1 MINKIIHFS
10 VYNRGIVL
18 LLTVAM
24 AIAGVFAFQS
34 LPIDAVPD
42 ITNNQVQVNTIIEG
56 LAPEEIE
63 RTITF
68 PVESSMRGLA
78 GVIQVRSITRFG
90 LSQVTVVFK
99 DGVDIYRARQM
110 VSERLQGVLSELPK
124 GAEAKLGP
132 VSTGLGEIYQYT
144 LDVTN
149 PSPEPKVRLQQLME
163 VKALQDWYVKPRLMT
178 VEGVAEINTTGGYER
193 QYHVQPDIRKM
204 ASYGI
209 HFEDIVQA
217 LEKANKNVGGGYI
230 SQTAEQFLVQGIG
243 LFKSPQDIEKVPVKQ
258 LDSFRVL
265 KLGDIAKVALGK
277 ELRTGAATLN
287 GQETLLGTVMMLLGE
302 NSRTVSLRVKER
314 VDEVTKTL
322 PEGFVMKTVYN
333 RSDLVNATLGTVEH
347 NLAMGATLVII
358 VLFLLIGNV
367 RAALI
372 TAVTI
377 PLSLLATFLIM
388 KPLGL
393 SGNLMSL
400 GALDFGI
407 IVDGTVIL
415 IDNCVRYVHDLTQ
428 KYGRKL
434 SREELQR
441 AVYEAAVEVRVAAG
455 FGELIVVVVFLP
467 IFGLVGIEGKMFTP
481 MAATFAIAV
490 ASALVLSFTTAPA
503 LASLVLAGNAEDKE
517 PKIMGL
523 IRKWYQPLLEKT
535 FQFKMPTIAIA
546 VGAVVLGIVL
556 FATRGAEF
564 LPQLSEGSYAFHMIR
579 PVNISLDQ
587 SIAFQLKAEKII
599 AEYEEVD
606 TVFSRIGTSEVA
618 TDPMGVNI
626 SDTYI
631 MLKSRDKW
639 PKREN
644 GKHTYESLVNA
655 LVARLDKELPGQN
668 YLASQPIQ
676 MRFNELLEGT
686 RADVSVK
693 VFGPDLQKNMDIA
706 KQIQAIA
713 STVPGAGDVEVDLAG
728 TSPVLR
734 IEPTGEDLNKIGA
747 STSDVLDAVSLA
759 LGGQEAGYIYDGSRK
774 FPIIV
779 RLSEEERSDLA
790 TIKALPVGIGVNATV
805 PLSKLAK
812 AEFAETF
819 GSINREDSNRR
830 SAVLINLRGR
840 DTESFV
846 NEAKLA
852 VEKAVKLPQGYYVQ
866 WGGNFKNLQEA
877 RARLLVLTPVALI
890 IVLLM
895 IYAAFG
901 SAGQTAL
908 IFLCVPFALVGGVV
922 SLVLNG
928 LPFSISAGVGFI
940 ALSGIAVLNGVV
952 LVNYFNQLKL
962 EGKTGKD
969 LVVTGTL
976 IRLRPVLMTALVAI
990 FGFLPMM
997 LSTSVGAEVQR
1008 PLASVVIGGIVSSTL
1023 LTLIVLPI
1031 LYSIFEN
1038 KFQGKVARSK
1048 ERCHEYGLSY

>member
-18 LLTVAM
+18 LLTLGM
-24 AIAGVFAFQS
+24 AIAGVVSFQT

-42 ITNNQVQVNTIIEG
+42 ITNNQVQINTTVAG

-63 RTITF
+63 RTISF

-78 GVIQVRSITRFG
+78 GVLQVRSITRFG

-110 VSERLQGVLSELPK
+110 VSERLQGVLPELPG

-132 VSTGLGEIYQYT
+132 ISTGLGEIYQYV
-144 LDVTN
+144 LDVKE
-149 PSPEPKVRLQQLME
+149 PSEDPDTRLKQLMDI
-163 VKALQDWYVKPRLMT
+163 KALQDWYVKPRLMT
-178 VEGVAEINTTGGYER
+178 VEGVAEINTSGGYER

-204 ASYGI
+204 ASLGI
-209 HFEDIVQA
+209 KFEDIAAA
-217 LEKANKNVGGGYI
+217 LERANKNVGGGYI
-230 SQTAEQFLVQGIG
+230 SQTAEQFLVQGVG
-243 LFKSPQDIEKVPVKQ
+243 LFKSPDDIARVPIKQ
-258 LDSFRVL
+258 LDSFRVV
-265 KLGDIAKVALGK
+265 KIGEIATVGLGK

-287 GQETLLGTVMMLLGE
+287 GREAVLGTVMMLLGE
-302 NSRTVSLRVKER
+302 NSRTVSLRIKDR
-314 VDEVTKTL
+314 VDEVAKGL
-322 PEGFVMKTVYN
+322 PEGYTMNTVYN

-358 VLFLLIGNV
+358 VLFLLIGNI
-367 RAALI
+367 RAAMI

-388 KPLGL
+388 KPLGI

-415 IDNCVRYVHDLTQ
+415 IDNCVRYVHDLSKKMGRRLTRDEIQ
-428 KYGRKL
+428 K
-434 SREELQR
+434 

-503 LASLVLAGNAEDKE
+503 LASLILAGNSEDKE
-517 PKIMGL
+517 PRIMAW
-523 IRKWYQPLLEKT
+523 IRRAYEPLLLRT
-535 FQFKMPTIAIA
+535 FKHKVATIAIA
-546 VGAVVLGIVL
+546 AVAVVIGAVL

-564 LPQLSEGSYAFHMIR
+564 LPQLSEGSFALHMIR

-587 SIAFQLKAEKII
+587 SIAFQTKADKILKEFP
-599 AEYEEVD
+599 EVEN
-606 TVFSRIGTSEVA
+606 VFSRIGTSEVA

-626 SDTYI
+626 SDTFV
-631 MLKSRDKW
+631 MLRNRDDW
-639 PKREN
+639 PKGPE
-644 GKHTYESLVNA
+644 GKHTYQSLVGA
-655 LVARLDKELPGQN
+655 MIARLEKELPGQN

-693 VFGPDLQKNMDIA
+693 IFGPELQQNMDLA
-706 KQIQAIA
+706 KQIQAIVA
-713 STVPGAGDVEVDLAG
+713 KVEGAGDVEVDLAG

-734 IEPTGEDLNKIGA
+734 IEPLAQSATQFGTA
-747 STSDVLDAVSLA
+747 TSDVLDSVSIA
-759 LGGQEAGYIYDGSRK
+759 LGGQEAGYLYEGPRK
-774 FPIIV
+774 FPIVV
-779 RLSEEERSDLA
+779 RLSEEQRTDLE
-790 TIKALPVGIGVNATV
+790 TVKQLPIGIGANATL
-805 PLSKLAK
+805 PLSKLATMG
-812 AEFAETF
+812 FTETF

-846 NEAKLA
+846 NDARAA
-852 VEKAVKLPQGYYVQ
+852 VEGAIKLPQGYYLE

-877 RARLLVLTPVALI
+877 RNRLLILTPVSLV

-901 SAGQTAL
+901 SVGQTAL
-908 IFLCVPFALVGGVV
+908 IFMCVPFALVGGVL

-952 LVNYFNQLKL
+952 LVNYFNHLKL
-962 EGKTGKD
+962 EGKTGKE
-969 LVVTGTL
+969 LVLEGTL

-997 LSTSVGAEVQR
+997 LSSGIGAEVQR
-1008 PLASVVIGGIVSSTL
+1008 PLAAVVIGGIISSTI
-1023 LTLIVLPI
+1023 LTLIVLPT

-1038 KFQGKVARSK
+1038 KFHIQKA
-1048 ERCHEYGLSY
+1048 H

>member
-10 VYNRGIVL
+10 VYNRGVVL
-18 LLTVAM
+18 LLTLAM
-24 AIAGVFAFQS
+24 AIAGIVSFQN

-42 ITNNQVQVNTIIEG
+42 ITNNQVQVNTVIDG

-68 PVESSMRGLA
+68 PVESSMRGIA
-78 GVIQVRSITRFG
+78 GVLQVRSITRFG

-110 VSERLQGVLSELPK
+110 VSERLSGVAKELPK

-132 VSTGLGEIYQYT
+132 ISTGLGEIYQYT
-144 LDVTN
+144 LDVKN
-149 PSPEPKVRLQQLME
+149 PSAEPKERLRELME
-163 VKALQDWYVKPRLMT
+163 VKAVQDWFVKPRLMT
-178 VEGVAEINTTGGYER
+178 VEGVAEINTTGGYEK
-193 QYHVQPDIRKM
+193 QYHVQPDIKKM
-204 ASYGI
+204 ATFGI
-209 HFEDIVQA
+209 HFEEIATA

-230 SQTAEQFLVQGIG
+230 SQTAEQFLVQGVG
-243 LFKSPQDIEKVPVKQ
+243 LFKTPKEIEKIPVKQ
-258 LDSFRVL
+258 LDSFRVI
-265 KLGDIAKVALGK
+265 KLGEIAKVGLGK
-277 ELRTGAATLN
+277 ELRTGAATVN
-287 GQETLLGTVMMLLGE
+287 GNETVLGTVMMLLGE
-302 NSRTVSLRVKER
+302 NSRTVSLRVKDRMGEI
-314 VDEVTKTL
+314 EKSL
-322 PEGFVMKTVYN
+322 PEGYTLTTVYN

-347 NLAMGATLVII
+347 NLALGATLVIVI
-358 VLFLLIGNV
+358 LFLLIGNV

-388 KPLGL
+388 RPLGI

-415 IDNCVRYVHDLTQ
+415 IDNCVRYVHDLTK
-428 KYGRKL
+428 KYGRPL
-434 SREELQR
+434 TPEERQK
-441 AVYEAAVEVRVAAG
+441 AVYDAAVEVRVAAG

-467 IFGLVGIEGKMFTP
+467 IFGLVGIEGKMFSP

-503 LASLVLAGNAEDKE
+503 LASILLSSKAKDDE
-517 PKIMGL
+517 PRLMAWVRKI
-523 IRKWYQPLLEKT
+523 YQPILEKT
-535 FQFKMPTIAIA
+535 FQWKVPTLALAA
-546 VGAVVLGIVL
+546 VSVVIGGVL

-564 LPQLSEGSYAFHMIR
+564 LPQLSEGSFAFHMIR

-587 SIAFQLKAEKII
+587 SIELQLKADKII
-599 AEYEEVD
+599 REYPEVQN
-606 TVFSRIGTSEVA
+606 VFSRIGTSEVA

-631 MLKSRDKW
+631 MLKDRKDW
-639 PKREN
+639 PKHAGS
-644 GKHTYESLVNA
+644 GKHTFESLVNT
-655 LVARLDKELPGQN
+655 LVARLEKELPGQN

-693 VFGPDLQKNMDIA
+693 IFGPDLQKNMDLA
-706 KQIQAIA
+706 KQIQGVV
-713 STVPGAGDVEVDLAG
+713 SKVKGAGDVEVDLAG

-734 IEPTGEDLNKIGA
+734 VTPKDQELGRYGA
-747 STSDVLDAVSLA
+747 STSDVLDTISIA
-759 LGGQEAGYIYDGSRK
+759 LGGQEAGYMYEGDRK
-774 FPIIV
+774 FPIVV
-779 RLSEEERSDLA
+779 RLAEEDRSDLN
-790 TIKALPVGIGVNATV
+790 TIKSLPVGVGTNTTA
-805 PLSKLAK
+805 PLSNLAT
-812 AEFAETF
+812 AEFSETF

-846 NEAKLA
+846 DEAKVA
-852 VEKAVKLPQGYYVQ
+852 VEKEIKIPEGHYVQ

-877 RARLLVLTPVALI
+877 RARLLLLTPISLI

-901 SAGQTAL
+901 SVGQTML
-908 IFLCVPFALVGGVV
+908 IFSCVPFALVGGIV

-1008 PLASVVIGGIVSSTL
+1008 PLASVVIGGIVSSTI

-1038 KFQGKVARSK
+1038 KFKGRVA
-1048 ERCHEYGLSY
+1048 H